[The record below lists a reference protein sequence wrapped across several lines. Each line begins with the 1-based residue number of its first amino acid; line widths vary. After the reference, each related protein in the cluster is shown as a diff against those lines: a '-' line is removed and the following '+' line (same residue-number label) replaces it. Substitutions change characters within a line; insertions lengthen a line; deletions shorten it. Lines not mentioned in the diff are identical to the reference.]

1 MMAYNA
7 MALVCAAAFSIAAI
21 GTESHASDMVYGF
34 SNPTFSGDGYSQHAL
49 TIEQQEYTR
58 KRQLEADEQAKKDAA
73 EAAANNTN
81 LAKFLNN
88 LESRIYAQLSLQL
101 SNAMFADGAT
111 TGTLDFEGTTITWV
125 KDTVAQTITMTIID
139 ASGNRTELVVPI
151 GSFQF

>member
-1 MMAYNA
+1 MNIRIRLLTYLAA
-7 MALVCAAAFSIAAI
+7 VLATASVSQASELVF
-21 GTESHASDMVYGF
+21 GF
-34 SNPTFSGDGYSQHAL
+34 SNPTFSGEGYSQHML

-58 KRQLEADEQAKKDAA
+58 RKQLEADKQAKKDAE

-111 TGTLDFEGTTITWV
+111 TGTIDFEGSTISWV
-125 KDTVAQTITMTIID
+125 KDTVAQTITLTIID
-139 ASGNRTELVVPI
+139 ASGNRTEVVVPI
-151 GSFQF
+151 GEFKF